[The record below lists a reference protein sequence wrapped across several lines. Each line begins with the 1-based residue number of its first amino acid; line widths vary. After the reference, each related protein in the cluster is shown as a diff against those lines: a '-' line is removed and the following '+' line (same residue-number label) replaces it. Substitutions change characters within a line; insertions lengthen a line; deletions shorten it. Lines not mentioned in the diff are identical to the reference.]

1 MINFLKKYLLPLKQD
16 IFLFSVLAL
25 PGVLAFIVGLN
36 QFDAWGGLS
45 LTLGVL
51 IKFISEFFV
60 VAVIFYFFHFLGIK
74 RAWALA
80 LVMFFY
86 YITLCADLSILLYFK
101 ERFVSKYLMT
111 LGGANYKF
119 MGDIRLLTLF
129 VILYSLPYFAIKKLW
144 VKTSFKLS
152 TKKLAVTSVLLLLIS
167 CISPFRYIASE
178 QSFYTNLLIDTP
190 LVNLLKEVINGKQ
203 KQKTIQTLPA
213 ELSEIAKNYDLFTPT
228 NFKNKSTYKKI
239 ILLTTE
245 ALSNKFI
252 GTFNPNVPEDAS
264 SIYDGL
270 IYFYPSASLKPVTLS
285 TLYGLSVIFSG
296 HPNAE
301 LSFQNGYPLS
311 FVRQLKENGFR
322 TVFIRG
328 ANEEYMNE
336 DKTFKTA
343 GFQEIYGA
351 SALAKNPEYKPY
363 IAWWGLTDRKL
374 FDFTI
379 NYLKKH
385 KDEKLFIDI
394 LNVDTHVPTGR
405 TDYLGQEYQE
415 ILADD
420 KKIEALYKKVA
431 MPRAFARHNEDLGIF
446 LQKLKDENLLDEDT
460 LLIITADHP
469 FFANMEGKTF
479 ISENDPILNEVPIIF
494 VSKKPILEPISDDIF
509 KSQQDIAPTVLGLAG
524 LKAPRGMFGRSIF
537 DNTAKRTV
545 FNLKDGYVKVDNS
558 DGQTIIPFNS
568 KDKNNKK
575 LLELLNTAFIESE
588 GGK

>member
-1 MINFLKKYLLPLKQD
+1 MADFLKKYLLPLKQD
-16 IFLFSVLAL
+16 ILLFTVLAL

-36 QFDAWGGLS
+36 QFGAWGGIS

-51 IKFISEFFV
+51 IKFINEFFV

-80 LVMFFY
+80 LVIFLY
-86 YITLCADLSILLYFK
+86 YITLCADLAILLYFK

-119 MGDIRLLTLF
+119 MTDVRLLSLLA
-129 VILYSLPYFAIKKLW
+129 VLYSLPYFAIKKLW
-144 VKTSFKLS
+144 VKTSFKQS
-152 TKKLAVTSVLLLLIS
+152 TKKLAATAVLLLFIS

-178 QSFYTNLLIDTP
+178 QAFYTNLLMDTP
-190 LVNLLKEVINGKQ
+190 LVNLLTEFISGKPKQ
-203 KQKTIQTLPA
+203 KIVQHLPYNL
-213 ELSEIAKNYDLFTPT
+213 EEIAHNYNLFNPT
-228 NFKNKSTYKKI
+228 NFKNQNTYKKI

-252 GTFNPNVPEDAS
+252 STFNPNVPEEAS

-270 IYFYPSASLKPVTLS
+270 IYFYPYASLKPVTLS

-301 LSFQNGYPLS
+301 LSFKNSYPLS
-311 FVRQLKENGFR
+311 FVRKLKENGFR

-328 ANEEYMNE
+328 ANEKYMNE
-336 DKTFKTA
+336 DKIFQSA
-343 GFQEIYGA
+343 GFEEIYGA
-351 SALAKNPEYKPY
+351 AALSKDPKYKPY

-374 FDFTI
+374 FDFTVD
-379 NYLKKH
+379 YLKKH
-385 KDEKLFIDI
+385 KNEKLFINI

-405 TDYLGQEYQE
+405 TDYLGQEYQ
-415 ILADD
+415 AVSSDNR
-420 KKIEALYKKVA
+420 KIEALYKKPT
-431 MPRAFARHNEDLGIF
+431 MPRAFARHNEDLGLF
-446 LQKLKDENLLDEDT
+446 LQKLKDENLLDDET

-469 FFANMEGKTF
+469 FFANMEGKVFTQNTSAL
-479 ISENDPILNEVPIIF
+479 INEVPMIF
-494 VSKKPILEPISDDIF
+494 ISKKPILEPIADDIF

-524 LKAPRGMFGRSIF
+524 LEIPHGMFGRSIF
-537 DNTAKRTV
+537 DNTALRTV
-545 FNLKDGYVKVDNS
+545 FNIKDGYVKIDNT
-558 DGQTIIPFNS
+558 DGQMIIPFNS
-568 KDKNNKK
+568 KEQKNKD
-575 LLELLNTAFIESE
+575 LLAFLNTAFVE